1 MGHAIWQYAAFP
13 LVRRLGADVAAT
25 GTTLG
30 KQVVTPLD
38 HVLFAYV
45 VGVFFAYVLVRPRLL
60 GALDVGEPVEST
72 DDHASGRD

>member
-1 MGHAIWQYAAFP
+1 
-13 LVRRLGADVAAT
+13 
-25 GTTLG
+25 
-30 KQVVTPLD
+30 
-38 HVLFAYV
+38 V